1 MLFCWPSGQTTNLAS
16 HLKSA
21 HDLTSSTTSSVSN
34 QPNIS
39 AILQPSV
46 SAFVP
51 LTKARSSDIT
61 KVVETQPF
69 VKMLKVAEPRYQLP
83 TKKTL
88 KTNILDKMQ
97 VDMSAEICRDIQ
109 TLENLAL
116 THDSWTSLANHSYET
131 VTVHYCLHNW
141 QVAAQEQS
149 TVNLEIGRLSQL
161 WSDQGITLEGEENM
175 EAA

>member
-1 MLFCWPSGQTTNLAS
+1 M
-16 HLKSA
+16 
-21 HDLTSSTTSSVSN
+21 
-34 QPNIS
+34 
-39 AILQPSV
+39 

-61 KVVETQPF
+61 KAVGEFVIDGLHPISIVETQPF

-109 TLENLAL
+109 PLENLAL
-116 THDSWTSLANHSYET
+116 THDS
-131 VTVHYCLHNW
+131 
-141 QVAAQEQS
+141 
-149 TVNLEIGRLSQL
+149 
-161 WSDQGITLEGEENM
+161 
-175 EAA
+175 